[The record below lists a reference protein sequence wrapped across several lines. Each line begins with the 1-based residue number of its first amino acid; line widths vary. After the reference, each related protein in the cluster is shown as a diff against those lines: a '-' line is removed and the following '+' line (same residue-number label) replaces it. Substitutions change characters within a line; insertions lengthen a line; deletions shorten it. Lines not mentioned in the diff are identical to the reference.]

1 MHAYTQACLSH
12 ARCLVLFLVFY
23 VVWFELFCAICLVSS
38 SVLCPVS
45 DVLRPVS
52 FVRFLWFLGMVFLI
66 APIVPH
72 KVVAEI
78 SQVGHYCR
86 GELL

>member
-12 ARCLVLFLVFY
+12 ARCLVLSLVFY
-23 VVWFELFCAICLVSS
+23 VVCFVSFCAICLVSS

-45 DVLRPVS
+45 YVLRPVS
-52 FVRFLWFLGMVFLI
+52 FVGFLWFLGMVFLI
-66 APIVPH
+66 APILPH

-78 SQVGHYCR
+78 SQVGYYWR